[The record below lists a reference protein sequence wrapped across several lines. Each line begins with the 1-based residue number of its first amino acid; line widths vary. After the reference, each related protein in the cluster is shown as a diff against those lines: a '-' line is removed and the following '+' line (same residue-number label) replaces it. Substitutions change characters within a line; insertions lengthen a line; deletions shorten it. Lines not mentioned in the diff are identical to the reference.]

1 MAKAPCRDVLAS
13 GLWCDAR
20 QREQGRKLGYI
31 FLNTPLKCLLAAEK
45 KWSIFLAVC
54 LLGQDVHAEESLLIS
69 GLCGDSNPVPVRCPS
84 GGLGPPDK
92 MVKKCSFVPC
102 ASATHGLNTSWS
114 SPPPPLF
121 FANCPLFVLVCRFN
135 ISPLSV
141 NISTT
146 EFSLLDSLPKV
157 NPHNSPGEVILY
169 VMAAKWLYQFFKC
182 RYIFLPLPIHSI
194 LPLFLFCRQAR
205 ARRTWLEKVSC
216 VCCCSPGRP
225 ERSL

>member
-1 MAKAPCRDVLAS
+1 MSV
-13 GLWCDAR
+13 
-20 QREQGRKLGYI
+20 GRRKEMKYI
-31 FLNTPLKCLLAAEK
+31 FGRVSFRSRRSRWRIPPHQWSLWRFESCPCTLPL
-45 KWSIFLAVC
+45 WR
-54 LLGQDVHAEESLLIS
+54 
-69 GLCGDSNPVPVRCPS
+69 PW
-84 GGLGPPDK
+84 
-92 MVKKCSFVPC
+92 
-102 ASATHGLNTSWS
+102 TSWQNGKEVFFCALCLCNTRPQYVLV
-114 SPPPPLF
+114 PPSLLF

-216 VCCCSPGRP
+216 VCCYSPGRP